1 MLYSI
6 FSLVK
11 YNLLDIFTFSHVK
24 IFFSNIIFTFSHVK
38 IFFSNIIILY
48 LINISLAFYYC

>member
-6 FSLVK
+6 FSHVK

-24 IFFSNIIFTFSHVK
+24 IFFSNII
-38 IFFSNIIILY
+38 ILY
-48 LINISLAFYYC
+48 LINITLAFYYCLYNKH